1 MDNVLMAGLSRQ
13 IALMR
18 QVDAMA
24 NNIAN
29 VSTTGFKGEFLVE
42 SPISRAPAASNVGP
56 RDVIFVSTNVLL
68 RDFSQGALEQTG
80 RNLDVA
86 LKGPGFFGI
95 KTDKGALYTRD
106 GAFALDA
113 GGKLVTKHGD
123 PVMSDAGSD
132 ITVPQ
137 EAKTVTITPDGA
149 VTADDQ
155 IIGKLG
161 VYSFADDQKLTPMGG
176 NAFGTGGQTATP
188 VTSGSDI
195 AQGFLEGSNVQPVL
209 QMTKLMEASR
219 TYESLTR
226 AMRSEE
232 DLRSRAIDR
241 LGRPSNA

>member
-29 VSTTGFKGEFLVE
+29 VSTSGFKGEFLVE

-56 RDVIFVSTNVLL
+56 RDVVFVSTNVLL

-80 RNLDVA
+80 RDFDIA
-86 LKGPGFFGI
+86 LKGPGFFGV
-95 KTDKGALYTRD
+95 KAPHGTLYTRD

-113 GGKLVTKHGD
+113 SGKLVTKQGD
-123 PVMSDAGSD
+123 PVMSDAGSE
-132 ITVPQ
+132 IIVPQ
-137 EAKTVTITPDGA
+137 ETKSVTVTPDGA
-149 VTADDQ
+149 VSADDQ
-155 IIGKLG
+155 IIGKIG
-161 VYSFADDQKLTPMGG
+161 VYSFEDDQKLVPMGG
-176 NAFGTGGQTATP
+176 NAFGAGGQTAMPT
-188 VTSGSDI
+188 TGSDI

-209 QMTKLMEASR
+209 QMTKLLEASR

-226 AMRSEE
+226 AMRAEE
-232 DLRSRAIDR
+232 DLRSRSIDR
-241 LGRPSNA
+241 LGRPQS